1 MTEYSA
7 ISHEMDE
14 PLKANIQAA
23 LALLL
28 PMDATTMMIQTLI
41 TDPEPMELSTL
52 KGKHPKLAAALM
64 MFDFARKS
72 YANGPDANAKKA
84 MLEGWKKSDG
94 QPSFFN
100 SSLRKL
106 IFALAQEKVDPLPA
120 CLLPIEAEV
129 LVPIRVEWERAS
141 SQQKVDQE
149 AKEMKASQEK
159 SGDPL
164 AAAQDR
170 LKQVDADF
178 AAEKCQR
185 EALLECR
192 NFTSDATT
200 AKTQFLAS
208 NVILLDFAVQLYD
221 LLHPTTGVPDL
232 NAVTGAVHA
241 LCADVVAAT
250 DPNANILAGCVKS
263 HSCAKK
269 FNSLRAVRMRMG
281 GLPVHNARQSL
292 SVSIKDGLQMQDALM
307 TISPVSFRLP
317 VSIRSHQS
325 PDTPKKERDEH
336 PKRSPSQDMKA
347 PKEKK

>member
-28 PMDATTMMIQTLI
+28 PMDATTKMIQTLI
-41 TDPEPMELSTL
+41 TDPEPVELSTL

-72 YANGPDANAKKA
+72 YASAPDANAKKA

-269 FNSLRAVRMRMG
+269 FNSLK
-281 GLPVHNARQSL
+281 H
-292 SVSIKDGLQMQDALM
+292 I
-307 TISPVSFRLP
+307 
-317 VSIRSHQS
+317 IR
-325 PDTPKKERDEH
+325 
-336 PKRSPSQDMKA
+336 PSAKQ
-347 PKEKK
+347 EGN